1 MGVTPIYS
9 IPFAEPTDLVRDW
22 PELSEDVADA
32 VEAAI
37 AGVPVLAGIGSN
49 TVQTIK
55 TDTYTMNSTTFENIT
70 GYTATITPTSATS
83 KVLVIA
89 QMACSTAG
97 TGSNLASTTLRLTGG
112 NTSAYRGAADG
123 SRQQGSTGFSGV
135 TTEYDLRYSYE
146 NVTLVYLDSPN
157 TTDPVTYGVEVA
169 RFNSNAFFL
178 NRTSSADGDSANVT
192 RAASSLTVIEVA
204 A

>member
-22 PELSEDVADA
+22 PDLSEDVADA

-49 TVQTIK
+49 VVQTVK
-55 TDTYTMNSTTFENIT
+55 TDTFSTTSDTYTNVT
-70 GYTATITPTSATS
+70 GLSATITPSSATS

-89 QMACSTAG
+89 HVNVGAG
-97 TGSNLASTTLRLTGG
+97 TSAAERSVHVRVNGG
-112 NTSAYRGAADG
+112 GADTYVGGADG
-123 SRQQGSTGFSGV
+123 SRVRSASSAVYPLVRVEAATITFLSSPGVATAVTYDVQIRRGSTSGTAYV
-135 TTEYDLRYSYE
+135 NRSGQ
-146 NVTLVYLDSPN
+146 DSDGGDFP
-157 TTDPVTYGVEVA
+157 
-169 RFNSNAFFL
+169 
-178 NRTSSADGDSANVT
+178 RT
-192 RAASSLTVIEVA
+192 ASSITLIEVA

>member
-49 TVQTIK
+49 VVQTVK
-55 TDTYTMNSTTFENIT
+55 TNVFTTTSASYTDIT
-70 GYTATITPTSATS
+70 DLEATITPTSDTS
-83 KVLVIA
+83 KILVIGYLNVNNSSDSA
-89 QMACSTAG
+89 GAFVQLVRGSTVVFVGDAAG
-97 TGSNLASTTLRLTGG
+97 SRIQATFGARASGG
-112 NTSAYRGAADG
+112 GAADMFAG
-123 SRQQGSTGFSGV
+123 SPVF
-135 TTEYDLRYSYE
+135 
-146 NVTLVYLDSPN
+146 LDSPGVA
-157 TTDPVTYGVEVA
+157 TAVTYKFQMRRGTGGTA
-169 RFNSNAFFL
+169 SL
-178 NRTSSADGDSANVT
+178 NDVPGAGDSNGNLRT
-192 RAASSLTVIEVA
+192 PSSITLIEVA